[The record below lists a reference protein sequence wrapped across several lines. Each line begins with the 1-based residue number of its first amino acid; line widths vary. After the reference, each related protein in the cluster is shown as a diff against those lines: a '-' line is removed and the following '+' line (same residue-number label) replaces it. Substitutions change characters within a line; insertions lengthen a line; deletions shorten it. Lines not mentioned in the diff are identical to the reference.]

1 MAPVIVQ
8 PSVFWMRLKS
18 PETSEPEMSEPVVE
32 LFPAMMEL
40 RMSNAPEMPPPEVV
54 AVFEVIVQFVNV
66 ALDKL

>member
-1 MAPVIVQ
+1 
-8 PSVFWMRLKS
+8 
-18 PETSEPEMSEPVVE
+18 MSEPVVE